1 MRSVQ
6 IIANN
11 TKALLSQMKK
21 ILLKTIKPK
30 EGEKIAKER
39 C

>member
-11 TKALLSQMKK
+11 TKALLSLMKK
-21 ILLKTIKPK
+21 ILLKTIRPK
-30 EGEKIAKER
+30 ERDKIVKER

>member
-21 ILLKTIKPK
+21 ILLKTIRPK
-30 EGEKIAKER
+30 ERDKIAKER
-39 C
+39 